1 MVTLTAKQ
9 AALLRYIAGYQAAHG
24 YSPSYREMC
33 DGVGIRS
40 NQRIFE
46 MVDALEERGAISR
59 LPRKARA
66 ITINIPVP
74 LPRAPDGAPLRVVNA
89 AEMERGAR

>member
-1 MVTLTAKQ
+1 MVSLTSKQ

-33 DGVGIRS
+33 EGVGVRS

-46 MVDALEERGAISR
+46 MIEGLEERGAITR

-66 ITINIPVP
+66 VTINIPVP
-74 LPRAPDGAPLRVVNA
+74 LPRAPDGAPLRAVPI
-89 AEMERGAR
+89 GGSK

>member
-1 MVTLTAKQ
+1 MVALTAKQ
-9 AALLRYIAGYQAAHG
+9 AALLRFIAGYQAAHG

-33 DGVGIRS
+33 EGMAIRS

-59 LPRKARA
+59 LPRKARS
-66 ITINIPVP
+66 ITLLVPVP
-74 LPRAPDGAPLRVVNA
+74 LPRAPDGAPLRAVPIGGVQ
-89 AEMERGAR
+89 

>member
-1 MVTLTAKQ
+1 MVPLTAKQ

-33 DGVGIRS
+33 EGVGIRS

-46 MVDALEERGAISR
+46 MVDALEERGAITR
-59 LPRKARA
+59 LPRKARS
-66 ITINIPVP
+66 ITLLVTVP
-74 LPRAPDGAPLRVVNA
+74 LPRAPDGAPLRAVPIGGT
-89 AEMERGAR
+89 R